1 MRAQKIVLRPLKKN
15 CDRFSRSFCVSLPPE
30 LDSMQQHGMQRR
42 HRSAARV
49 PGATRT
55 ENSSS
60 QQSASA
66 PEWEMA
72 VIGALRAAVLASGL
86 AFNEENSAEDLLV
99 TLLKQR
105 QPSLLSPQD

>member
-1 MRAQKIVLRPLKKN
+1 
-15 CDRFSRSFCVSLPPE
+15 
-30 LDSMQQHGMQRR
+30 MQQHGMQRR
-42 HRSAARV
+42 HRNASRV

-66 PEWEMA
+66 PEREMA

>member
-1 MRAQKIVLRPLKKN
+1 
-15 CDRFSRSFCVSLPPE
+15 
-30 LDSMQQHGMQRR
+30 
-42 HRSAARV
+42 
-49 PGATRT
+49 
-55 ENSSS
+55 
-60 QQSASA
+60 
-66 PEWEMA
+66 MA